1 MLAVFRLLVNTGIY
15 FQHYS
20 PYTLYILFQAFT
32 LCSNSGFSHCARYC
46 GYIQYYSESISLE
59 YASVFPGSILWIYS
73 EYSQYL
79 AFSGT
84 ALILPVLAV
93 FRPPVLL
100 QNSQYSQHEINI
112 PDTPS
117 ILGTF
122 VATLAATL
130 AALAAAAPLANL
142 LLMCHPLQQRPK
154 ECPCWHA
161 SQRFAF
167 LTLPLYT
174 TSSSTTAVLQIL
186 LLILQL

>member
-84 ALILPVLAV
+84 AHILPVLAV
-93 FRPPVLL
+93 FRPPLL
-100 QNSQYSQHEINI
+100 LQYSQHEINVL
-112 PDTPS
+112 DTGS

-122 VATLAATL
+122 VATPA
-130 AALAAAAPLANL
+130 AALL
-142 LLMCHPLQQRPK
+142 LLL
-154 ECPCWHA
+154 
-161 SQRFAF
+161 
-167 LTLPLYT
+167 LLPLWRPCCWCAAL
-174 TSSSTTAVLQIL
+174 SSSVRSAHAVTLRNGL
-186 LLILQL
+186 PF